1 MTAPLTKT
9 SLLEGRNQAP
19 LSEHEVRRAS
29 NTFLGMDNKVN
40 ARYVENTSTRFIAG
54 VDSEGQEYGEIV
66 FSDDIYP
73 GRGIA
78 NPNSALSLNGAV
90 AHELAH
96 YYRWQDKTEL
106 PHETFTHLD
115 EAMTS
120 LEAAARFSSYLSPT
134 DMQGLI
140 SDSLHR
146 LRLFMVEQEQQ
157 AEN

>member
-1 MTAPLTKT
+1 MTAPLTKI

-40 ARYVENTSTRFIAG
+40 ARYVGNTSTRFIAG

-73 GRGIA
+73 GRGIT